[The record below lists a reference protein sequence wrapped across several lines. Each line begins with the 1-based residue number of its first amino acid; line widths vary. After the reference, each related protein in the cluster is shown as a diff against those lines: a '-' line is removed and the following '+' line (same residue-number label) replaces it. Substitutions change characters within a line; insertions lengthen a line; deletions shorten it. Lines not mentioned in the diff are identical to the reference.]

1 MSDLSIKQKEI
12 LDYLKKEV
20 HEKGYP
26 PSVREICDAT
36 GLKSTSTVHGHLTRL
51 EKKGYIRRDPS
62 KPRAIEILDEEP
74 VFNTGQEA
82 VDVPIIG
89 TITAGSP
96 ILAVEN
102 IDGTFPI
109 PVQYVTGENMFML
122 KVRGESMI
130 NAGIFDKDLILVKQ
144 QRSAENGDIV
154 VALIDDDYATVKRFF
169 AENGHI
175 RLQPENTAM
184 SPIIVEKC
192 TILGKVTGLFR
203 KF

>member
-89 TITAGSP
+89 TITAGTP

-109 PVQYVTGENMFML
+109 PVQYITGENMFML

-154 VALIDDDYATVKRFF
+154 VALIDDDYATGEAIFCRKR
-169 AENGHI
+169 AY
-175 RLQPENTAM
+175 
-184 SPIIVEKC
+184 
-192 TILGKVTGLFR
+192 
-203 KF
+203 